1 MRKILTVFRKVF
13 ERFWY
18 GLNLG
23 IRTKLLIVFLLVKI
37 APLIVIAAIA
47 WYQFNVLGEEL
58 RAISGADSTNALNA
72 SAVENIERMS
82 TDTAL
87 RVADFLYERDD
98 DIRYVANLAG
108 AFEGDVQLVRDAFS
122 QFVRGKTRR
131 LVKSGQWALAEDG
144 GSWTPVNTPDMSHT
158 LGQSTN
164 PQNDTERDG
173 SAFHPRPADGY
184 EYENVPV
191 YDEITFVGLNGVEL
205 VKVGT
210 ADMPGSRKVNYAGW
224 FKTDDTKDIS
234 VRANTFVRA
243 ETYWQEL
250 DSLTSQRGSDIY
262 VSDVTG
268 AYVGSN
274 YIGMY
279 TPKNVDAASVERGYA
294 IEYDPEG
301 QSYAGAENPN
311 GKRFEG
317 IVRWA
322 SPVFAGGE
330 KIGYVTLALDHDQIM
345 EFVDHQTPVNER
357 YTELPSAYEGNYAFI
372 WDYQCRSICHPRHN
386 SIVGYDPVTGDPE
399 IPWVETEIY
408 GELLE
413 RSGLDA
419 ERAAELTARERFA
432 VLKGNWPNIINS
444 SPTYELIRGL
454 AVFNDQ
460 KRPPDKTAA
469 SDLTQLGYVGLDG
482 RYLNNAPQCTGWMD
496 LTAHGGSGS
505 FYILWSGIWKLN
517 TAAAIPYY
525 TGRYAPSEDNGFSRR
540 GFGFVAIGAGLDDF
554 TAPARATVER
564 LEDATRENLTT
575 TTIQLV
581 VTTGI
586 ILTLV
591 VLMAV
596 WLASF
601 ITGNITYLIHGI
613 SRFRAGER
621 QFRFKQSVK
630 DEFGTLADSFDD
642 MADSIV
648 GSVRSP
654 LSIVD
659 MDMNIIYMN
668 EYSLEIIGCTLDTVV
683 GKPYRDYS
691 IYPSGT
697 VYCPITALLENRDAA
712 TLHIVKTGKYIQGA
726 ANYLYNSAGEKAGY
740 IVSSADVTDMVNKQ
754 IELELAIEA
763 ANAANEHKGEF
774 LARMSHEIRTPMNA
788 VIGVTNIV
796 RSELDSLTAES
807 GYTSWTEDIR
817 NHLSQIESSSQHL
830 LGLLNDILD
839 ISKIEA
845 GKIDLSDEG
854 TDLKKLVETVAD
866 IIRPR
871 CEEKN
876 IRFITQ
882 FDDFRPSAFKCDSL
896 RLRQVLINLLGN
908 AVKFTPELGRIDFCA
923 LEIWRTESR
932 ARFKFAVRDT
942 GIGIPQE
949 TISTIF
955 QPFEQADKGITRKYG
970 GTGLG
975 LAISSRIVE
984 LFGGEI
990 EVKSTPGEGSE
1001 FSFEIELETSHD
1013 SGGEDI
1019 EFNDPTGR
1027 FAGKRALLVDDV
1039 EINREIVKFMLA
1051 QTGIELDEAGDGAAA
1066 VGLFKESPLYGYDV
1080 IFMDIRMPGM
1090 DGYDAARAIRALPR
1104 DDAATVPI
1112 VALTANAFKDDIDRA
1127 MSAGMN
1133 AHVSKPVEMEALTEA
1148 LFKFVLHNKL

>member
-1 MRKILTVFRKVF
+1 LF

-37 APLIVIAAIA
+37 APLIVVAAIA
-47 WYQFNVLGEEL
+47 WHQFNVLGEEL

-98 DIRYVANLAG
+98 DIRYAAALAG
-108 AFEGDVQLVRDAFS
+108 SRGGDAELVRDALS
-122 QFVRGKTRR
+122 RFVRSKTRR
-131 LVKSGQWALAEDG
+131 LVKSGDWILAEDG
-144 GSWTPVNTPDMSHT
+144 SSWEPVGTADMSHT
-158 LGQSTN
+158 LGRSTN

-184 EYENVPV
+184 EYEDVPV
-191 YDEITFVGLNGVEL
+191 YDEITFIGLDGVEL

-224 FKTDDTKDIS
+224 FITDDTKDIS
-234 VRANTFVRA
+234 DRQNTFVRA
-243 ETYWQEL
+243 ETYWPEL
-250 DSLTSQRGSDIY
+250 DNLTSRRGEDIY

-279 TPKNVDAASVERGYA
+279 TPDTVSAAASERGYA
-294 IEYDPEG
+294 IEYDPER
-301 QSYAGAENPN
+301 QSYAGEENPN
-311 GKRFEG
+311 GRRFEG

-322 SPVFAGGE
+322 SPVFADGE
-330 KIGYVTLALDHDQIM
+330 KIGYVTLALDHDHIM

-386 SIVGYDPVTGDPE
+386 SIVGYDPETGDPE
-399 IPWVETEIY
+399 IPWVETDIY
-408 GELLE
+408 SELLA
-413 RSGLDA
+413 RSGFD
-419 ERAAELTARERFA
+419 EQRAGALTARERFDA
-432 VLKGNWPNIINS
+432 LKGNWPNIINS
-444 SPTYELIRGL
+444 SPTYELIRNL
-454 AVFNDQ
+454 AIFDNQ
-460 KRPPDKTAA
+460 RRPPDKTAA

-496 LTAHGGSGS
+496 LTANGGSGS

-525 TGRYAPSEDNGFSRR
+525 TGRYAPSEENGFSRR

-554 TAPARATVER
+554 TAPARATVSR
-564 LEDATRENLTT
+564 LEAATHENLTT
-575 TTIQLV
+575 TTVQLIA
-581 VTTGI
+581 TTGV
-586 ILTLV
+586 ILILV

-613 SRFRAGER
+613 SRFRSGER
-621 QFRFKQSVK
+621 QFRFRQPVK

-648 GSVRSP
+648 GSVSTP

-659 MDMNIIYMN
+659 MDMDVIYMN
-668 EYSLEIIGCTLDTVV
+668 EHGLELIDCTLDMVV
-683 GKPYRDYS
+683 GKPYREYS

-697 VYCPITALLENRDAA
+697 EYCPITALLENRDAA
-712 TLHIVKTGKYIQGA
+712 TMHLTRTGKYIQGA

-740 IVSSADVTDMVNKQ
+740 IISSADVTEMVNKQ
-754 IELELAIEA
+754 VELERAIDA
-763 ANAANEHKGEF
+763 ANSANEHKGEF

-796 RSELDSLTAES
+796 RSELDALTAES
-807 GYTSWTEDIR
+807 GYTSWTYGIR

-845 GKIDLSDEG
+845 GKIELSDEG
-854 TDLKKLVETVAD
+854 ADLKKLVETVAD

-876 IRFITQ
+876 ISFITR
-882 FDDFRPSAFKCDSL
+882 FDDFSPSVFKCDSL

-908 AVKFTPELGRIDFCA
+908 AVKFTPELGRIDFDA
-923 LEIWRTESR
+923 LEIGRSENGALFR
-932 ARFKFAVRDT
+932 FAVRDT
-942 GIGIPQE
+942 GIGIPE
-949 TISTIF
+949 STITTIF

-984 LFGGEI
+984 LFGGKI
-990 EVKSTPGEGSE
+990 AVKSAPGEGSE
-1001 FSFEIELETSHD
+1001 FSFDIELEAAQEID
-1013 SGGEDI
+1013 SADI
-1019 EFNDPTGR
+1019 EAKDSKDR
-1027 FAGKRALLVDDV
+1027 FFGKRALLVDDV
-1039 EINREIVKFMLA
+1039 DINREIVRFMLA
-1051 QTGIELDEAGDGAAA
+1051 QTGIELDEAGDGAVA
-1066 VGLFKESPLYGYDV
+1066 VELFKESPVYGYDI

-1104 DDAATVPI
+1104 ADAATVPI
-1112 VALTANAFKDDIDRA
+1112 IALTANAFKDDIDRA

-1133 AHVSKPVEMEALTEA
+1133 AHVSKPVEMEALNET
-1148 LFKFVLHNKL
+1148 LFKFVLSNKL